1 MRQHVTTVQLDPPAL
16 ARHERRLER
25 RAPAEAVV
33 AAAGTTNARVLD
45 WVTKSISPAVGEVT
59 TPTAAPTTAVGAAA
73 AAAAA
78 PSRKQAQ
85 PRVKDRAVIN
95 PSQQRVKVTAVE
107 CVDATAS
114 QTPAVGK
121 ESTRSR
127 ERQAFQQSKR
137 MTTHSGLASFGRS
150 SAVHVSSSLSRGEAA
165 STSTGRPPSR
175 PQLDAR
181 TATAAA
187 GTNGSH
193 VVIGGG
199 GGGAHAARQ
208 TPAVRDGSMT
218 TRTVSLNL
226 VARVPQT
233 PSGSARGRVE
243 DFTVVAT
250 NVVRLIEV
258 Q

>member
-1 MRQHVTTVQLDPPAL
+1 
-16 ARHERRLER
+16 
-25 RAPAEAVV
+25 
-33 AAAGTTNARVLD
+33 
-45 WVTKSISPAVGEVT
+45 
-59 TPTAAPTTAVGAAA
+59 
-73 AAAAA
+73 
-78 PSRKQAQ
+78 
-85 PRVKDRAVIN
+85 
-95 PSQQRVKVTAVE
+95 
-107 CVDATAS
+107 
-114 QTPAVGK
+114 
-121 ESTRSR
+121 
-127 ERQAFQQSKR
+127 

-187 GTNGSH
+187 GTNGSQ
-193 VVIGGG
+193 VVIGGGGG

-218 TRTVSLNL
+218 TRTVSLNP